1 MAIFELDSHLKW
13 HKFQMRTRKYQNNY
27 TEMNRELGHYVVEC
41 VV

>member
-1 MAIFELDSHLKW
+1 MTYT
-13 HKFQMRTRKYQNNY
+13 FQMRTIKHQNNY

>member
-1 MAIFELDSHLKW
+1 
-13 HKFQMRTRKYQNNY
+13 MRTRKYQNNY